1 MREMSSTLILAV
13 IMVLGLAGGVCEAWR
28 GHMGRCALLFAVG
41 LGVAGYAVLLHFVP
55 GAQK

>member
-1 MREMSSTLILAV
+1 MGSTLILGA

-28 GHMGRCALLFAVG
+28 GHMGRCALFFAVG

-55 GAQK
+55 GAHK